1 MLELGRSLRYSSIRS
16 GYARNQVRLTGINW
30 FDEQGILGPSD
41 KNLDVILRC
50 LRYTVHPPRSVRLL
64 RGPVHPKDG
73 GFTTLMQTDCAE
85 FVGPLSWYTCETN
98 KGE

>member
-1 MLELGRSLRYSSIRS
+1 MHELGRSLRYSSIRS

-64 RGPVHPKDG
+64 RGSVQPKDG
-73 GFTTLMQTDCAE
+73 EFTTVMQTDCAK